1 MTHVKQTRK
10 SSMIYNLHASQ
21 NIVRL
26 IKPRRMGWA
35 GHIAH
40 KGEMRNAYI
49 ILAGKPGGKRP
60 LGRPRHRWEDN
71 AEMNLKEIDWKSV
84 ELIHLT
90 QDRGQW

>member
-40 KGEMRNAYI
+40 KGEMRNAHKFWLENLEERDHLEDPGI
-49 ILAGKPGGKRP
+49 DGKI
-60 LGRPRHRWEDN
+60 
-71 AEMNLKEIDWKSV
+71 MLK
-84 ELIHLT
+84 
-90 QDRGQW
+90 